1 MTRTADGH
9 RGRTRTSAGADP
21 EVADLRDESAY
32 SGRCGVSVN
41 RYRTA
46 ASAEFR
52 RRLLSGD
59 VFQDFLDD
67 VRTGDIGDHTQ
78 PTAAVRADRQI
89 NRKYPP
95 QSLHPRHR
103 RSRCVRVGLTIAT
116 RHLQPSVCTR
126 AAPPVLLRRVRHHG
140 TTMLGVRCQDA
151 VVSHQVAAWSR
162 YQRREPSKKLDR
174 LEHKMGGAVP
184 VRRLQLIHHL
194 PCPVR
199 AQPFQ
204 RQGGSGDVS
213 TQPLDPVTLMWRTR
227 HRRIQREPVSRHRE
241 RFRHTRRGCRCGE
254 LERQHLTPRVWAD
267 CELFC

>member
-32 SGRCGVSVN
+32 SGRCGVSAN

-52 RRLLSGD
+52 RRLLSGN

-78 PTAAVRADRQI
+78 PTAAVGADRQI

-126 AAPPVLLRRVRHHG
+126 AAPTRSAATGSAPRHY
-140 TTMLGVRCQDA
+140 DA
-151 VVSHQVAAWSR
+151 WRS
-162 YQRREPSKKLDR
+162 
-174 LEHKMGGAVP
+174 VP
-184 VRRLQLIHHL
+184 
-194 PCPVR
+194 
-199 AQPFQ
+199 
-204 RQGGSGDVS
+204 
-213 TQPLDPVTLMWRTR
+213 
-227 HRRIQREPVSRHRE
+227 
-241 RFRHTRRGCRCGE
+241 GCRGISPGCRVVE
-254 LERQHLTPRVWAD
+254 VPAPRA
-267 CELFC
+267 

>member
-9 RGRTRTSAGADP
+9 RGRTRTSAGSDP

-59 VFQDFLDD
+59 VFQDLLND
-67 VRTGDIGDHTQ
+67 VRTGHISDHAQ

-89 NRKYPP
+89 DREHSA

-103 RSRCVRVGLTIAT
+103 RSRCSRVGLTIST
-116 RHLQPSVCTR
+116 QRRHPSVSSR
-126 AAPPVLLRRVRHHG
+126 APSAGSSRRVRHHG

-162 YQRREPSKKLDR
+162 YQRRQSGQELDR
-174 LEHKMGGAVP
+174 LEHKMGGTVP
-184 VRRLQLIHHL
+184 VWGVHRVHPCTRPLRGSLRRCKSALLPICQLIH
-194 PCPVR
+194 
-199 AQPFQ
+199 
-204 RQGGSGDVS
+204 G
-213 TQPLDPVTLMWRTR
+213 
-227 HRRIQREPVSRHRE
+227 
-241 RFRHTRRGCRCGE
+241 
-254 LERQHLTPRVWAD
+254 
-267 CELFC
+267 

>member
-59 VFQDFLDD
+59 VFQDFLND

-78 PTAAVRADRQI
+78 PTATMRTDRQI
-89 NRKYPP
+89 DREHSA

-103 RSRCVRVGLTIAT
+103 RSRCSRVVLTSSAQR
-116 RHLQPSVCTR
+116 RHRSVCTP
-126 AAPPVLLRRVRHHG
+126 AAAPVLLRRVRYHR
-140 TTMLGVRCQDA
+140 TAMLGVGRKDA
-151 VVSHQVAAWSR
+151 VVSHQIAAWSR
-162 YQRREPSKKLDR
+162 DQRREPGQKLDR
-174 LEHKMGGAVP
+174 RARASLSPRACVHGPICCSTFHRGGAP
-184 VRRLQLIHHL
+184 
-194 PCPVR
+194 
-199 AQPFQ
+199 
-204 RQGGSGDVS
+204 
-213 TQPLDPVTLMWRTR
+213 
-227 HRRIQREPVSRHRE
+227 
-241 RFRHTRRGCRCGE
+241 
-254 LERQHLTPRVWAD
+254 
-267 CELFC
+267 